1 MREILTYG
9 SVRGSSPASVGRGI
23 YSICPPALPAEGGLW
38 GGKRLVLASARKQNP
53 QIDSLI
59 EKFFARAL

>member
-1 MREILTYG
+1 MNF
-9 SVRGSSPASVGRGI
+9 
-23 YSICPPALPAEGGLW
+23 CPPALPAEGGLW